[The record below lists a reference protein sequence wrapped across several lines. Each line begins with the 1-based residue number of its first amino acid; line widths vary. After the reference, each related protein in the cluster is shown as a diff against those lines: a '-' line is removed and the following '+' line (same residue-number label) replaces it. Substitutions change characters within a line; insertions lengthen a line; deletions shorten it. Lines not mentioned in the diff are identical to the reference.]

1 MEVAMGEKPV
11 KVIIVDDDPDFL
23 RSTGTILKSAG
34 YQVIEA
40 SSGKEGLEK
49 SKAENPDLYISD
61 RVMETYSEG
70 SRLVE
75 ALKLNE
81 ETKDKPRIMIT
92 SVDLQGP
99 WDAYKQSE
107 QVGCDYV
114 MQKPVSP
121 AELLKYVE
129 RAVSLKRG

>member
-1 MEVAMGEKPV
+1 MEVAMGEKAI
-11 KVIIVDDDPDFL
+11 KVIIIDDDPDFL

-34 YQVIEA
+34 YEVLEA

-49 SKAENPDLYISD
+49 SKAEKPDLYIID
-61 RVMETYSEG
+61 LVMETYSEG

-75 ALKLNE
+75 ALKSDE

-99 WDAYKQSE
+99 WDAYKQYE

-129 RAVSLKRG
+129 KAVSLKKD